1 MKGWIDILKLKWTAA
16 KGSVIRQDQGLQAAF
31 LALLLVLALSPVAMA
46 ITAPAAGAFAYDV
59 YDVAINSILKG
70 PIGFV
75 AGVVA
80 IVFGA
85 VAAIRAEVMY
95 AIPAILGGA
104 ILLKADSIVT
114 SLGAI
119 F

>member
-1 MKGWIDILKLKWTAA
+1 MKRWISILKLKWTVT
-16 KGSVIRQDQGLQAAF
+16 GGFFVRGEQTMQAAF

-59 YDVAINSILKG
+59 YDVAVNSILKG

-75 AGVVA
+75 GGVVA

-104 ILLKADSIVT
+104 VLLKADSIVT